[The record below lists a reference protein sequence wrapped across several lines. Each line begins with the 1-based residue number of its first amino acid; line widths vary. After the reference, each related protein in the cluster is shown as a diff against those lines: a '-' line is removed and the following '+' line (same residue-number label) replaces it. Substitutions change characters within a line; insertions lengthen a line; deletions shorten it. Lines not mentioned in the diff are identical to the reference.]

1 MCSITQRIK
10 KATSKK
16 GEKTME
22 NLNLEKILDEIS
34 KIDSRD
40 GIKMAASLLL
50 NELMKKER
58 EIYLRDSVE
67 NKANG
72 YYERQLACF
81 LGDLGISVPRDRK
94 SEFRPAILPQ
104 EWQKADESFQDFI
117 LNLVLQ
123 SYSPNKIKA
132 LLQSMNLPYSAE
144 QIEEIK
150 EDLYNKAKELRTK
163 ELPGDL
169 LAIFVDAYHTQIKDV
184 ETSRIRKAVIYNIVG
199 IDMEGKKNLLSYYIY
214 FGSESK
220 EDWLQILNDLI
231 KRGLKRVMIIVSDDF
246 PGLGQA
252 IKALFPNT
260 DHQLC
265 FLHLERNIKRNM
277 SRQDAKQFYEE
288 LTLIKKINDYEKAIM
303 KFEELCKNYEKK
315 YPVYMKGLLN
325 KKENYFM
332 HKKYPETV
340 RKYIYT
346 TNVVENINSRIE
358 LIRAN
363 TGGYFQSIKTAEV
376 AIYVTV
382 NRIQK
387 NRWKEPIPMIKAALY
402 ELKQMFVKKF
412 YEQTQFP

>member
-1 MCSITQRIK
+1 M
-10 KATSKK
+10 
-16 GEKTME
+16 GD
-22 NLNLEKILDEIS
+22 LNLDKVLDEIS
-34 KIDSRD
+34 KIDSRE
-40 GIKMAASLLL
+40 GIKTIAALLL

-58 EIYLRDSVE
+58 EIYLRESID

-81 LGDLGISVPRDRK
+81 LGNLGISVPRDRK
-94 SEFRPAILPQ
+94 SEFRPAILPS
-104 EWQKADESFQDFI
+104 EWQKADESFQEFI

-150 EDLYNKAKELRTK
+150 EDLYNKAKEIRTR
-163 ELPGDL
+163 ELPSDMFAL
-169 LAIFVDAYHTQIKDV
+169 FIDAYHTQIKDEEV
-184 ETSRIRKAVIYNIVG
+184 NRIKKSVVYNIVG
-199 IDMEGKKNLLSYYIY
+199 IDMEGRKSLVSYYIY

-231 KRGLKRVMIIVSDDF
+231 KRGLKRVMVIVSDDF
-246 PGLGQA
+246 PGLTQA
-252 IKALFPNT
+252 IGNLFPHT

-265 FLHLERNIKRNM
+265 FLHMQRNIKKNM
-277 SRQDAKQFYEE
+277 SKQDAKQFYEE
-288 LTLIKKINDYEKAIM
+288 LSLIKKINDYEKAIV
-303 KFEELCKNYEKK
+303 KFEDLCKSYEKK
-315 YPVYMKGLLN
+315 YPSYIKGLLN
-325 KKENYFM
+325 KKDNYFNY
-332 HKKYPETV
+332 KKYPEQV

-382 NRIQK
+382 SRIEK
-387 NRWKEPIPMIKAALY
+387 NKWKEPLPLVKSALY
-402 ELKQMFVKKF
+402 ELKQIFVKKF
-412 YEQTQFP
+412 YEQTQFS

>member
-1 MCSITQRIK
+1 MK
-10 KATSKK
+10 KRKLKK
-16 GEKTME
+16 EDLDKMGD
-22 NLNLEKILDEIS
+22 LNLDKVLDEIS
-34 KIDSRD
+34 KIDSRE
-40 GIKMAASLLL
+40 GIKTIAALLL

-58 EIYLRDSVE
+58 EIYLRESID

-81 LGDLGISVPRDRK
+81 LGNLGISVPRDRK
-94 SEFRPAILPQ
+94 SEFRPAILPS
-104 EWQKADESFQDFI
+104 EWQKADESFQEFI

-150 EDLYNKAKELRTK
+150 EDLYNKAKEIRTR
-163 ELPGDL
+163 ELPSDMFAL
-169 LAIFVDAYHTQIKDV
+169 FIDAYHTQIKDEEV
-184 ETSRIRKAVIYNIVG
+184 NRIKKSVIYNIVG
-199 IDMEGKKNLLSYYIY
+199 IDMEGRKSLVSYYIY

-231 KRGLKRVMIIVSDDF
+231 KRGLKRVMVIVSDDF
-246 PGLGQA
+246 PGLTQA
-252 IKALFPNT
+252 IGNLFPQT

-265 FLHLERNIKRNM
+265 FLHMQRNIKKNM
-277 SRQDAKQFYEE
+277 SKQDAKQFYEE
-288 LTLIKKINDYEKAIM
+288 LSLIKKINDYEKAIV
-303 KFEELCKNYEKK
+303 KFEDLCKSYEKK
-315 YPVYMKGLLN
+315 YPSYIKGLLN
-325 KKENYFM
+325 KKDNYFNY
-332 HKKYPETV
+332 KKYPEQV

-382 NRIQK
+382 SRIEK
-387 NRWKEPIPMIKAALY
+387 NKWKEPLPLVKSALY
-402 ELKQMFVKKF
+402 ELKQIFVKKF
-412 YEQTQFP
+412 YEQTQFS

>member
-1 MCSITQRIK
+1 MK
-10 KATSKK
+10 KRKLKK
-16 GEKTME
+16 EDLDKME
-22 NLNLEKILDEIS
+22 DLNLDKVLDEIS
-34 KIDSRD
+34 KIDSRE
-40 GIKMAASLLL
+40 GIKTIAALLL

-58 EIYLRDSVE
+58 EIYLRESID

-81 LGDLGISVPRDRK
+81 LGNLGISVPRDRK
-94 SEFRPAILPQ
+94 SEFRPAILPS
-104 EWQKADESFQDFI
+104 EWQKADESFQEFI

-150 EDLYNKAKELRTK
+150 EDLYNKAKEIRTR
-163 ELPGDL
+163 ELPSDMFAL
-169 LAIFVDAYHTQIKDV
+169 FIDAYHTQIKDEEV
-184 ETSRIRKAVIYNIVG
+184 NRIKKSVVYNIVG
-199 IDMEGKKNLLSYYIY
+199 IDMEGRKSLVSYYIY

-231 KRGLKRVMIIVSDDF
+231 KRGLKRVMVIVSDDF
-246 PGLGQA
+246 PGLTQA
-252 IKALFPNT
+252 IGNLFPQT

-265 FLHLERNIKRNM
+265 FLHMQRNIKKNM
-277 SRQDAKQFYEE
+277 SKQDAKQFYEE
-288 LTLIKKINDYEKAIM
+288 LSLIKKINDYEKAII
-303 KFEELCKNYEKK
+303 KFEDLCKSYEKK
-315 YPVYMKGLLN
+315 YPSYIKGLLN
-325 KKENYFM
+325 KKDNYFNY
-332 HKKYPETV
+332 KKYPEQV

-382 NRIQK
+382 SRIEK
-387 NRWKEPIPMIKAALY
+387 NKWKEPLPLVKSALY
-402 ELKQMFVKKF
+402 ELKQIFVKKF
-412 YEQTQFP
+412 YEQTQFS

>member
-1 MCSITQRIK
+1 MK
-10 KATSKK
+10 KRKLKK
-16 GEKTME
+16 EDLDKMGD
-22 NLNLEKILDEIS
+22 LNLDKVLDEIS
-34 KIDSRD
+34 KIDSRE
-40 GIKMAASLLL
+40 GIKTIAALLL

-58 EIYLRDSVE
+58 EIYLRESID

-81 LGDLGISVPRDRK
+81 LGNLGISVPRDRK
-94 SEFRPAILPQ
+94 SEFRPAILPS
-104 EWQKADESFQDFI
+104 EWQKANQSFQEFI

-150 EDLYNKAKELRTK
+150 EDLYNKAKEIRTR
-163 ELPGDL
+163 ELPSDMFAL
-169 LAIFVDAYHTQIKDV
+169 FIDAYHTQIKDEEV
-184 ETSRIRKAVIYNIVG
+184 NRIKKSVVYNIVG
-199 IDMEGKKNLLSYYIY
+199 IDMEGRKSLVSYYIY

-231 KRGLKRVMIIVSDDF
+231 KRGLKRVMVIVSDDF
-246 PGLGQA
+246 PGLTQA
-252 IKALFPNT
+252 IGNLFPQT

-265 FLHLERNIKRNM
+265 FLHMQRNIKKNM
-277 SRQDAKQFYEE
+277 SKQDAKQFYEE
-288 LTLIKKINDYEKAIM
+288 LSLIKKINDYEKAIV
-303 KFEELCKNYEKK
+303 KFEDLCKSYEKK
-315 YPVYMKGLLN
+315 YPSYIKGLLN
-325 KKENYFM
+325 KKDNYFNY
-332 HKKYPETV
+332 KKYPEQV

-382 NRIQK
+382 SRIEK
-387 NRWKEPIPMIKAALY
+387 NKWKEPLPLVKSALY
-402 ELKQMFVKKF
+402 ELKQIFVKKF
-412 YEQTQFP
+412 YEQTQFS

>member
-1 MCSITQRIK
+1 MK
-10 KATSKK
+10 KRKLKK
-16 GEKTME
+16 EDLDKMGD
-22 NLNLEKILDEIS
+22 LNLDKVLDEIS
-34 KIDSRD
+34 KIDSRE
-40 GIKMAASLLL
+40 GIKTIAALLL

-58 EIYLRDSVE
+58 EIYLRESID

-81 LGDLGISVPRDRK
+81 LGNLGISVPRDRK
-94 SEFRPAILPQ
+94 SEFRPAILPS
-104 EWQKADESFQDFI
+104 EWQKADESFQEFI

-150 EDLYNKAKELRTK
+150 EDLYNKAKEIRTR
-163 ELPGDL
+163 ELPSDMFAL
-169 LAIFVDAYHTQIKDV
+169 FIDAYHTQIKDEEV
-184 ETSRIRKAVIYNIVG
+184 NRIKKSVVYNIVG
-199 IDMEGKKNLLSYYIY
+199 IDMEGRKSLVSYYIY

-231 KRGLKRVMIIVSDDF
+231 KRGLKRVMVIVSDDF
-246 PGLGQA
+246 PGLTQA
-252 IKALFPNT
+252 IGNLFPHT

-265 FLHLERNIKRNM
+265 FLHMQRNIKKNM
-277 SRQDAKQFYEE
+277 SKQDAKQFYEE
-288 LTLIKKINDYEKAIM
+288 LSLIKKINDYEKAIV
-303 KFEELCKNYEKK
+303 KFEDLCKSYEKK
-315 YPVYMKGLLN
+315 YPSYIKGLLN
-325 KKENYFM
+325 KKDNYFNY
-332 HKKYPETV
+332 KKYPEQV

-382 NRIQK
+382 SRIEK
-387 NRWKEPIPMIKAALY
+387 NKWKEPLPLVKSALY
-402 ELKQMFVKKF
+402 ELKQIFVKKF
-412 YEQTQFP
+412 YEQTQFS

>member
-1 MCSITQRIK
+1 MK
-10 KATSKK
+10 KRKLNK
-16 GEKTME
+16 EDLDKMGD
-22 NLNLEKILDEIS
+22 LNLDKVLDEIS
-34 KIDSRD
+34 KIDSRE
-40 GIKMAASLLL
+40 GIKTIAALLL

-58 EIYLRDSVE
+58 EIYLRESID

-81 LGDLGISVPRDRK
+81 LGNLGISVPRDRK
-94 SEFRPAILPQ
+94 SEFRPAILPS
-104 EWQKADESFQDFI
+104 EWQKGDESFQEFI

-150 EDLYNKAKELRTK
+150 EDLYNKAKEIRTR
-163 ELPGDL
+163 ELPSDMFAL
-169 LAIFVDAYHTQIKDV
+169 FIDAYHTQIKDEEV
-184 ETSRIRKAVIYNIVG
+184 NRIKKSVVYNIVG
-199 IDMEGKKNLLSYYIY
+199 IDMEGRKSLVSYYIY

-231 KRGLKRVMIIVSDDF
+231 KRGLKRVMVIVSDDF
-246 PGLGQA
+246 PGLTQA
-252 IKALFPNT
+252 IGNLFPHT

-265 FLHLERNIKRNM
+265 FLHMQRNIKKNM
-277 SRQDAKQFYEE
+277 SKQDAKQFYEE
-288 LTLIKKINDYEKAIM
+288 LSLIKKINDYEKAIV
-303 KFEELCKNYEKK
+303 KFEDLCKSYEKK
-315 YPVYMKGLLN
+315 YPSYIKGLLN
-325 KKENYFM
+325 KKDNYFNY
-332 HKKYPETV
+332 KKYPEQV

-346 TNVVENINSRIE
+346 TNAVENINSRIE

-382 NRIQK
+382 SRIEK
-387 NRWKEPIPMIKAALY
+387 NKWKEPLPLVKSALY
-402 ELKQMFVKKF
+402 ELKQIFVKKF
-412 YEQTQFP
+412 YEQTQFS

>member
-1 MCSITQRIK
+1 M
-10 KATSKK
+10 
-16 GEKTME
+16 GD
-22 NLNLEKILDEIS
+22 LNLDKVLDEIS
-34 KIDSRD
+34 KIDSRE
-40 GIKMAASLLL
+40 GIKTIAALLL

-58 EIYLRDSVE
+58 EIYLRESID

-81 LGDLGISVPRDRK
+81 LGNLGISVPRDRK
-94 SEFRPAILPQ
+94 SEFRPAILPS
-104 EWQKADESFQDFI
+104 EWQKGDESFQEFI

-150 EDLYNKAKELRTK
+150 EDLYNKAKEIRTR
-163 ELPGDL
+163 ELPSDMFAL
-169 LAIFVDAYHTQIKDV
+169 FIDAYHTQIKDEEV
-184 ETSRIRKAVIYNIVG
+184 NRIKKSVVYNIVG
-199 IDMEGKKNLLSYYIY
+199 IDMEGRKSLVSYYIY

-231 KRGLKRVMIIVSDDF
+231 KRGLKRVMVIVSDDF
-246 PGLGQA
+246 PGLTQA
-252 IKALFPNT
+252 IGNLFPHT

-265 FLHLERNIKRNM
+265 FLHMQRNIKKNM
-277 SRQDAKQFYEE
+277 SKQDAKQFYEE
-288 LTLIKKINDYEKAIM
+288 LSLIKKINDYEKAIV
-303 KFEELCKNYEKK
+303 KFEDLCKSYEKK
-315 YPVYMKGLLN
+315 YPSYIKGLLN
-325 KKENYFM
+325 KKDNYFNY
-332 HKKYPETV
+332 KKYPEQV

-382 NRIQK
+382 SSIKK
-387 NRWKEPIPMIKAALY
+387 NKWKEPLPLVKSALY
-402 ELKQMFVKKF
+402 ELKQIFVKKF
-412 YEQTQFP
+412 YEQTQFS

>member
-1 MCSITQRIK
+1 M
-10 KATSKK
+10 
-16 GEKTME
+16 GD
-22 NLNLEKILDEIS
+22 LNLDKFLEELS
-34 KIDSRD
+34 KIDSRE
-40 GIKMAASLLL
+40 GIKTIAAMLL

-58 EIYLRDSVE
+58 EIYLRESIE

-81 LGDLGISVPRDRK
+81 LGNLGLSIPGDRK
-94 SEFRPAILPQ
+94 SEFRPAILPA

-123 SYSPNKIKA
+123 SYSPNRIKA

-150 EDLYNKAKELRTK
+150 EDLYNKAKELRTR
-163 ELPGDL
+163 ELPENL
-169 LAIFVDAYHTQIKDV
+169 FAMFIDAYHNHIKDA
-184 ETSRIRKAVIYNIVG
+184 ETNRIKKAVIYNIVG
-199 IDMEGKKNLLSYYIY
+199 IDMDGRKSLLSYYIY

-231 KRGLKRVMIIVSDDF
+231 KRGLKRVMVIVSDDF
-246 PGLGQA
+246 PGLTQA
-252 IKALFPNT
+252 IKALFPDT

-265 FLHLERNIKRNM
+265 FVHMQRNIKKNM
-277 SRQDAKQFYEE
+277 SKQDAKQFYEE
-288 LTLIKKINDYEKAIM
+288 LTLIKRLDDYDRAVL
-303 KFEELCKNYEKK
+303 KFEELCKTYEKK
-315 YPVYMKGLLN
+315 YP
-325 KKENYFM
+325 ES
-332 HKKYPETV
+332 V

-346 TNVVENINSRIE
+346 TNGVENINSRIE

-363 TGGYFQSIKTAEV
+363 TGGYFQSVKTAEV

-382 NRIQK
+382 SRIEK
-387 NRWKEPIPMIKAALY
+387 NKWKEPLPLVKSALY

-412 YEQTQFP
+412 YGQTQFS

>member
-1 MCSITQRIK
+1 MK
-10 KATSKK
+10 KRKLKK
-16 GEKTME
+16 EDLDKMGD
-22 NLNLEKILDEIS
+22 LNLDKVLDEIS
-34 KIDSRD
+34 KIDSRE
-40 GIKMAASLLL
+40 GIKTIAALLL

-58 EIYLRDSVE
+58 EIYLRESID

-81 LGDLGISVPRDRK
+81 LGNLGISVPRDRK
-94 SEFRPAILPQ
+94 SEFRPAILPS
-104 EWQKADESFQDFI
+104 EWQKADESFQEFI

-150 EDLYNKAKELRTK
+150 EDLYNKAKEIRTR
-163 ELPGDL
+163 ELPSDMFAL
-169 LAIFVDAYHTQIKDV
+169 FIDAYHTQIKDEEV
-184 ETSRIRKAVIYNIVG
+184 NRIKKSVVYNIVG
-199 IDMEGKKNLLSYYIY
+199 IDMEGRKSLVSYYIY

-231 KRGLKRVMIIVSDDF
+231 KRGLKRVMVIVSDDF
-246 PGLGQA
+246 PGLTQA
-252 IKALFPNT
+252 IGNLFPQT

-265 FLHLERNIKRNM
+265 FLHMQRNIKKNM
-277 SRQDAKQFYEE
+277 SKQDAKQFYEE
-288 LTLIKKINDYEKAIM
+288 LSLIKKINDYEKAIV
-303 KFEELCKNYEKK
+303 KFEDLCKSYEKK
-315 YPVYMKGLLN
+315 YPSYIKGLLN
-325 KKENYFM
+325 KKDNYFNY
-332 HKKYPETV
+332 KKYPEQV

-382 NRIQK
+382 SRIEK
-387 NRWKEPIPMIKAALY
+387 NKWKEPLPLVKSALY
-402 ELKQMFVKKF
+402 ELKQIFVKKF
-412 YEQTQFP
+412 YEQTQFS

>member
-1 MCSITQRIK
+1 MK
-10 KATSKK
+10 KRKLKK
-16 GEKTME
+16 EDLDKMGD
-22 NLNLEKILDEIS
+22 LNLDKVLDEIS
-34 KIDSRD
+34 KIDSRE
-40 GIKMAASLLL
+40 GIKTIAALLL

-58 EIYLRDSVE
+58 EIYLRESID

-81 LGDLGISVPRDRK
+81 LGNLGISVPRDRK
-94 SEFRPAILPQ
+94 SEFRPAILPS
-104 EWQKADESFQDFI
+104 EWQKGDESFQEFI

-150 EDLYNKAKELRTK
+150 EDLYNKAKEIRTR
-163 ELPGDL
+163 ELPSDMFAL
-169 LAIFVDAYHTQIKDV
+169 FIDAYHTQIKDEEV
-184 ETSRIRKAVIYNIVG
+184 NRIKKSVVYNIVG
-199 IDMEGKKNLLSYYIY
+199 IDMEGRKSLVSYYIY

-231 KRGLKRVMIIVSDDF
+231 KRGLKRVMVIVSDDF
-246 PGLGQA
+246 PGLTQA
-252 IKALFPNT
+252 IGNLFPHT

-265 FLHLERNIKRNM
+265 FLHMQRNIKKNM
-277 SRQDAKQFYEE
+277 SKQDAKQFYEE
-288 LTLIKKINDYEKAIM
+288 LSLIKKINDYEKAIV
-303 KFEELCKNYEKK
+303 KFEDLCKSYEKK
-315 YPVYMKGLLN
+315 YPSYIKGLLN
-325 KKENYFM
+325 KKDNYFNY
-332 HKKYPETV
+332 KKYPEEV

-363 TGGYFQSIKTAEV
+363 TGGYFQLIKKAEV

-382 NRIQK
+382 SSIKK
-387 NRWKEPIPMIKAALY
+387 NKWKETLPLVKSALY
-402 ELKQMFVKKF
+402 ELKQIFVKKF
-412 YEQTQFP
+412 YEQTQFS

>member
-1 MCSITQRIK
+1 M
-10 KATSKK
+10 
-16 GEKTME
+16 GD
-22 NLNLEKILDEIS
+22 LNLDKVLDEIS
-34 KIDSRD
+34 KIDSRE
-40 GIKMAASLLL
+40 GIKTIAALLL

-58 EIYLRDSVE
+58 EIYLRESID

-81 LGDLGISVPRDRK
+81 LGNLGISVPRDRK
-94 SEFRPAILPQ
+94 SEFRPAILPS
-104 EWQKADESFQDFI
+104 EWQKGDESFQEFI

-150 EDLYNKAKELRTK
+150 EDLYNKAKEIRTR
-163 ELPGDL
+163 ELPSDMFAL
-169 LAIFVDAYHTQIKDV
+169 FIDAYHTQIKDEEV
-184 ETSRIRKAVIYNIVG
+184 NRIKKSVVYNIVG
-199 IDMEGKKNLLSYYIY
+199 IDMEGRKSLVSYYIY

-231 KRGLKRVMIIVSDDF
+231 KRGLKRVMVIVSDDF
-246 PGLGQA
+246 PGLTQA
-252 IKALFPNT
+252 IGNLFPHT

-265 FLHLERNIKRNM
+265 FLHMQRNIKKNM
-277 SRQDAKQFYEE
+277 SKQDAKQFYEE
-288 LTLIKKINDYEKAIM
+288 LSLIKKINDYEKAIV
-303 KFEELCKNYEKK
+303 KFEDLCKSYEKK
-315 YPVYMKGLLN
+315 YPSYIKGLLN
-325 KKENYFM
+325 KKDNYFNY
-332 HKKYPETV
+332 KKYPEEV

-363 TGGYFQSIKTAEV
+363 TGGYFQSIKKAEV

-382 NRIQK
+382 SRIEK
-387 NRWKEPIPMIKAALY
+387 NKWKEPLPLVKSALY
-402 ELKQMFVKKF
+402 ELKQIFVKKF
-412 YEQTQFP
+412 YGQTKFS

>member
-1 MCSITQRIK
+1 MK
-10 KATSKK
+10 KRKLKK
-16 GEKTME
+16 EDLDKMGD
-22 NLNLEKILDEIS
+22 LNLDKVLDEIS
-34 KIDSRD
+34 KIDSRE
-40 GIKMAASLLL
+40 GIKTIAALLL

-58 EIYLRDSVE
+58 EIYLRESID

-81 LGDLGISVPRDRK
+81 LGNLGISVPRDRK
-94 SEFRPAILPQ
+94 SEFRPAILPS
-104 EWQKADESFQDFI
+104 EWQKGDESFQEFI

-150 EDLYNKAKELRTK
+150 EDLYNKAKEIRTR
-163 ELPGDL
+163 ELPSDMFAL
-169 LAIFVDAYHTQIKDV
+169 FIDAYHTQIKDEEV
-184 ETSRIRKAVIYNIVG
+184 NRIKKSVIYNIVG
-199 IDMEGKKNLLSYYIY
+199 IDMEGRKSLVSYYIY

-231 KRGLKRVMIIVSDDF
+231 KRGLKRVMVIVSDDF
-246 PGLGQA
+246 PGLTQA
-252 IKALFPNT
+252 IGNLFPHT

-265 FLHLERNIKRNM
+265 FLHMQRNIKKNM
-277 SRQDAKQFYEE
+277 SKQDAKQFYEE
-288 LTLIKKINDYEKAIM
+288 LSLIKKINDYEKAIV
-303 KFEELCKNYEKK
+303 KFEDLCKSYEKK
-315 YPVYMKGLLN
+315 YPSYIKGLLN
-325 KKENYFM
+325 KKDNYFNY
-332 HKKYPETV
+332 KKYPEQV

-382 NRIQK
+382 NRIEK
-387 NRWKEPIPMIKAALY
+387 NKWKEPLPLVKSALY
-402 ELKQMFVKKF
+402 ELKQIFVKKF
-412 YEQTQFP
+412 YEQTQFS

>member
-1 MCSITQRIK
+1 MK
-10 KATSKK
+10 KRKLKK
-16 GEKTME
+16 EDLDKMGD
-22 NLNLEKILDEIS
+22 LNLDKVLDEIS
-34 KIDSRD
+34 KIDSRE
-40 GIKMAASLLL
+40 GIKTIAALLL

-58 EIYLRDSVE
+58 EIYLRESID

-81 LGDLGISVPRDRK
+81 LGNLGISVPRDRK
-94 SEFRPAILPQ
+94 SEFRPAILPS
-104 EWQKADESFQDFI
+104 EWQKADESFQEFI

-150 EDLYNKAKELRTK
+150 EDLYNKAKEIRTR
-163 ELPGDL
+163 ELPSDMFAL
-169 LAIFVDAYHTQIKDV
+169 FIDAYHTQIKDEEV
-184 ETSRIRKAVIYNIVG
+184 NRIKKSVIYNIVG
-199 IDMEGKKNLLSYYIY
+199 IDMEGRKSLVSYYIY

-231 KRGLKRVMIIVSDDF
+231 KRGLKRVMVIVSDDF
-246 PGLGQA
+246 PGLTQA
-252 IKALFPNT
+252 IGNLFPQT

-265 FLHLERNIKRNM
+265 FLHMQRNIKKNM
-277 SRQDAKQFYEE
+277 SKQDAKQFYEE
-288 LTLIKKINDYEKAIM
+288 LSLIKKINDYEKAIV
-303 KFEELCKNYEKK
+303 KFEDLCKSYEKK
-315 YPVYMKGLLN
+315 YPSYIKGLLN
-325 KKENYFM
+325 KKDNYFNY
-332 HKKYPETV
+332 KKYPEQV
-340 RKYIYT
+340 REYIYT

-382 NRIQK
+382 SRIKK
-387 NRWKEPIPMIKAALY
+387 NKWKEPLPLVKSALY
-402 ELKQMFVKKF
+402 ELKQIFVKKF
-412 YEQTQFP
+412 YEQTQFS

>member
-1 MCSITQRIK
+1 M
-10 KATSKK
+10 
-16 GEKTME
+16 GD
-22 NLNLEKILDEIS
+22 LNLEKVLDEIS
-34 KIDSRD
+34 KIDSRE
-40 GIKMAASLLL
+40 GIKTIAALLL

-58 EIYLRDSVE
+58 EIYLRESID

-81 LGDLGISVPRDRK
+81 LGNLGISVPRDRK
-94 SEFRPAILPQ
+94 SEFRPAILPS
-104 EWQKADESFQDFI
+104 EWQKADESFQEFI

-150 EDLYNKAKELRTK
+150 EDLYNKAKELRTR
-163 ELPGDL
+163 ELSSDMFAL
-169 LAIFVDAYHTQIKDV
+169 FIDAYHTQIKDE
-184 ETSRIRKAVIYNIVG
+184 ETKRIKKAVIYNIVG
-199 IDMEGKKNLLSYYIY
+199 IDMEGKKSLVSYYIY

-231 KRGLKRVMIIVSDDF
+231 KRGLKRVMVIVSDDF
-246 PGLGQA
+246 PGLSHA
-252 IKALFPNT
+252 IKNLFPQT

-265 FLHLERNIKRNM
+265 FLHMQRNIKKNM
-277 SRQDAKQFYEE
+277 SKQDAKQFYEE
-288 LTLIKKINDYEKAIM
+288 LSLIKKINDYEKAVI
-303 KFEELCKNYEKK
+303 KFEELCKSYEKK
-315 YPVYMKGLLN
+315 YPAYIKGLLN
-325 KKENYFM
+325 KKDNYFNY
-332 HKKYPETV
+332 KKYPEAV

-382 NRIQK
+382 SRIEK
-387 NRWKEPIPMIKAALY
+387 NKWKEPLPLVKSALY

-412 YEQTQFP
+412 YG

>member
-1 MCSITQRIK
+1 MK
-10 KATSKK
+10 KRKLKK
-16 GEKTME
+16 EDLDKMGD
-22 NLNLEKILDEIS
+22 LNLDKVLDEIS
-34 KIDSRD
+34 KIDSRE
-40 GIKMAASLLL
+40 GIKTIAALLL

-58 EIYLRDSVE
+58 EIYLRESID

-81 LGDLGISVPRDRK
+81 LGNLGISVPRDRK
-94 SEFRPAILPQ
+94 SEFRPAILPS
-104 EWQKADESFQDFI
+104 EWQKADESFQEFI

-150 EDLYNKAKELRTK
+150 EDLYNKAKEIRTR
-163 ELPGDL
+163 ELPSDMFAL
-169 LAIFVDAYHTQIKDV
+169 FIDAYHTQIKDEEV
-184 ETSRIRKAVIYNIVG
+184 NRIKKSVIYNIVG
-199 IDMEGKKNLLSYYIY
+199 IDMEGRKSLVSYYIY

-231 KRGLKRVMIIVSDDF
+231 KRGLKRVMVIVSDDF
-246 PGLGQA
+246 PGLTQA
-252 IKALFPNT
+252 IGNLFPQT

-265 FLHLERNIKRNM
+265 FLHMQRNIKKNM
-277 SRQDAKQFYEE
+277 SKQDAKQFYEE
-288 LTLIKKINDYEKAIM
+288 LSLIKKINDYEKAIV
-303 KFEELCKNYEKK
+303 KFEDLCKSYEKK
-315 YPVYMKGLLN
+315 YPSYIKGLLN
-325 KKENYFM
+325 KKDNYFNY
-332 HKKYPETV
+332 KKYPEQV

-382 NRIQK
+382 SRIEK
-387 NRWKEPIPMIKAALY
+387 NKWKEPLPLVKSALY
-402 ELKQMFVKKF
+402 ELRQIFVKKF
-412 YEQTQFP
+412 YEQTQFS

>member
-1 MCSITQRIK
+1 MK
-10 KATSKK
+10 KRKLKK
-16 GEKTME
+16 EDLDKMGD
-22 NLNLEKILDEIS
+22 LNLDKVLDEIS
-34 KIDSRD
+34 KIDSRE
-40 GIKMAASLLL
+40 GIKTIAALLL

-58 EIYLRDSVE
+58 EIYLRESID

-81 LGDLGISVPRDRK
+81 LGNLGISVPRDRK
-94 SEFRPAILPQ
+94 SEFRPAILPS
-104 EWQKADESFQDFI
+104 EWQKGDESFQEFI

-150 EDLYNKAKELRTK
+150 EDLYNKAKEIRTR
-163 ELPGDL
+163 ELPSDMFAL
-169 LAIFVDAYHTQIKDV
+169 FIDAYHTQIKDEEV
-184 ETSRIRKAVIYNIVG
+184 NRIKKSVVYNIVG
-199 IDMEGKKNLLSYYIY
+199 IDMEGRKSLVSYYIY

-231 KRGLKRVMIIVSDDF
+231 KRGLKRVMVIVSDDF
-246 PGLGQA
+246 PGLTQA
-252 IKALFPNT
+252 IGNLFPHT

-265 FLHLERNIKRNM
+265 FLHMQRNIKKNM
-277 SRQDAKQFYEE
+277 SKQDAKQFYEE
-288 LTLIKKINDYEKAIM
+288 LSLIKKINDYEKAIV
-303 KFEELCKNYEKK
+303 KFEDLCKSYEKK
-315 YPVYMKGLLN
+315 YPSYIKGLLN
-325 KKENYFM
+325 KKDNYFNY
-332 HKKYPETV
+332 KKYPEQV

-382 NRIQK
+382 SRIEK
-387 NRWKEPIPMIKAALY
+387 NKWKEPLPLVKSALY
-402 ELKQMFVKKF
+402 ELKQIFVKKF
-412 YEQTQFP
+412 YGQTQFS

>member
-1 MCSITQRIK
+1 MKKRKLKKERIDK
-10 KATSKK
+10 M
-16 GEKTME
+16 GD
-22 NLNLEKILDEIS
+22 LNLEKVLDEIS
-34 KIDSRD
+34 KIDSRE
-40 GIKMAASLLL
+40 GIKTIAALLL

-58 EIYLRDSVE
+58 EIYLRESID

-81 LGDLGISVPRDRK
+81 LGNLGISVPRDRK
-94 SEFRPAILPQ
+94 SEFRPAILPS
-104 EWQKADESFQDFI
+104 EWQKADESFQEFI

-150 EDLYNKAKELRTK
+150 EDLYNKAKELRTR
-163 ELPGDL
+163 ELSSDMFAL
-169 LAIFVDAYHTQIKDV
+169 FIDAYHTQIKDE
-184 ETSRIRKAVIYNIVG
+184 ETKRIKKAVIYNIVG
-199 IDMEGKKNLLSYYIY
+199 IDMEGKKSLVSYYIY

-231 KRGLKRVMIIVSDDF
+231 KRGLKRVMVIVSDDF
-246 PGLGQA
+246 PGLSHA
-252 IKALFPNT
+252 IKNLFPQT

-265 FLHLERNIKRNM
+265 FLHMQRNIKKNM
-277 SRQDAKQFYEE
+277 SKQDAKQFYEE
-288 LTLIKKINDYEKAIM
+288 LSLIKKINDYEKAVI
-303 KFEELCKNYEKK
+303 KFEELCKSYEKK
-315 YPVYMKGLLN
+315 YPAYIKGLLN
-325 KKENYFM
+325 KKDNYFNY
-332 HKKYPETV
+332 KKYPEAV

-382 NRIQK
+382 SRIEK
-387 NRWKEPIPMIKAALY
+387 NKWKEPLPLVKSALY

-412 YEQTQFP
+412 YGQTQFS